1 MRPSEALAR
10 NRDKVLE
17 IIARYPVANPR
28 VFGSVARGEDVEGSD
43 IDLLVDPE
51 FEVTTFVHLGQLEE
65 ELEGLLGIGVDIVTP
80 NGLLPNMSE
89 RIRSELV
96 PL

>member
-10 NRDKVLE
+10 HRDEVLA

-43 IDLLVDPE
+43 LDLAIDAAG
-51 FEVTTFVHLGQLEE
+51 TFTYFDMAKLAL
-65 ELEGLLGIGVDIVTP
+65 ELERVLGCSVDVGTADSLRPAARIEA
-80 NGLLPNMSE
+80 E
-89 RIRSELV
+89 RDFRAI
-96 PL
+96 

>member
-10 NRDKVLE
+10 HRDEVLA
-17 IIARYPVANPR
+17 IIAKYPVANPR

-43 IDLLVDPE
+43 IDILVDRIGPMTYPDL
-51 FEVTTFVHLGQLEE
+51 FK
-65 ELEGLLGIGVDIVTP
+65 LEGEIANVLGHPVEIAT
-80 NGLLPNMSE
+80 GLKPFAME
-89 RIRSELV
+89 RAAGDLR

>member
-10 NRDKVLE
+10 HRDEVLA

-28 VFGSVARGEDVEGSD
+28 VFGSVARGEDTEGSD
-43 IDLLVDPE
+43 IDILVDRIGPMTYPE
-51 FEVTTFVHLGQLEE
+51 LFK
-65 ELEGLLGIGVDIVTP
+65 LEGEISVLLGSPVEIATGLKPFAFEHALADI
-80 NGLLPNMSE
+80 
-89 RIRSELV
+89 R

>member
-10 NRDKVLE
+10 HRTEVLA

-43 IDLLVDPE
+43 IDILIEPRGRMSYFDLAKLACE
-51 FEVTTFVHLGQLEE
+51 LEE
-65 ELEGLLGIGVDIVTP
+65 ALGCKVDLGEADSMRTHAAAGILADARP
-80 NGLLPNMSE
+80 
-89 RIRSELV
+89 I
-96 PL
+96 